1 MAAEKTTTVRMES
14 RTLKRVDSLA
24 NALSRSRAWVINQ
37 AVERYLDYE
46 EWFVGEV
53 KHALKQVEAGEV
65 LGHGEVVK
73 RLERKR
79 AAGLGSRRR

>member
-1 MAAEKTTTVRMES
+1 VGAEKITKVR
-14 RTLKRVDSLA
+14 
-24 NALSRSRAWVINQ
+24 INQ
-37 AVERYLDYE
+37 ADERCLDYE

-65 LGHGEVVK
+65 LDHGEVVK

-79 AAGLGSRRR
+79 EAKLGSRRR

>member
-1 MAAEKTTTVRMES
+1 MGVEKTTTVRMES

-24 NALSRSRAWVINQ
+24 SALSRSRAWVINQ

-65 LGHGEVVK
+65 LTHSEVVK
-73 RLERKR
+73 RLERKH